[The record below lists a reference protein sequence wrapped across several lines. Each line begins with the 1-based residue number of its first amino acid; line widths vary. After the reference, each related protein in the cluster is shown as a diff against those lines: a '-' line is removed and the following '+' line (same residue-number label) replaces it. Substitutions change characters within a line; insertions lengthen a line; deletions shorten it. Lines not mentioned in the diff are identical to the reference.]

1 MKDNTTLLLNTTLT
15 TLVENKK
22 YNTIKDI
29 LLTMNPVDIAEIFGE
44 VPEQKLPILFR
55 LLPQDQAA
63 ETFAEMDT
71 EQQQTLIEGFSDH
84 ELKEVVNEL
93 CADDAADLVDDMPAN
108 VVKRILRQADPE
120 MRRMINEL
128 LKYPED
134 TAGSIMTPEF
144 VRLRPEMT
152 VDQAIISIRR
162 TGLEKETINDCFITD
177 RGSRLMGTVSI
188 RTLIVSR
195 ADAVIQDIMNEHAIS
210 VEVKEDQEV
219 VARMFDKYNLMVLP
233 VVDAEDH
240 LVGIITVDDVLDVLK
255 KETTEDMELM
265 AAITPSDS
273 DRPYIK
279 TPVVE
284 LWKNRIPW
292 LLLLMVSA
300 TVTGFII
307 TRFEKALSVY
317 VILTA
322 YIPMLMDTGGNSG
335 SQTSVTVIRALS
347 LQELEF
353 KDLFQAIWKEMRVA
367 LLCGATLAVV
377 NFAKLMVID
386 RVGTVVAAVICCTL
400 LVTVFVA
407 KITGCVLPMVA
418 KKLGFDPAVMASP
431 FITTIVD
438 ALSLL
443 IYFRFATVFLGI

>member
-1 MKDNTTLLLNTTLT
+1 MKETLVMNSTLT

-22 YNTIKDI
+22 YNSIKDI
-29 LLTMNPVDIAEIFGE
+29 LLTMNPVDIAEIFGA
-44 VPEQKLPILFR
+44 VPEQTLPILFR

-63 ETFAEMDT
+63 ETFAEMDP
-71 EQQQTLIEGFSDH
+71 EQQQTLIEAFSDK
-84 ELKEVVNEL
+84 ELREVVNEL

-108 VVKRILRQADPE
+108 VVKRILRQADPD

-152 VDQAIISIRR
+152 VDQSIKSIRR
-162 TGLEKETINDCFITD
+162 TGLEKETINDCYITD
-177 RGSRLMGTVSI
+177 SSSRLLGTVSI
-188 RTLIVSR
+188 RTLIVSG
-195 ADAVIQDIMNEHAIS
+195 ADEVIREIMDEHVIS
-210 VEVKEDQEV
+210 VDAKEDQEV

-233 VVDAEDH
+233 VVDGEKH
-240 LVGIITVDDVLDVLK
+240 LVGIITVDDVLDVMK
-255 KETTEDMELM
+255 KETTEDMEIM
-265 AAITPSDS
+265 AAMMPS

-292 LLLLMVSA
+292 LLILMVSA

-307 TRFEKALSVY
+307 TKFEDALAAY

-335 SQTSVTVIRALS
+335 SQASVTVIRALS

-353 KDLFQAIWKEMRVA
+353 KDLFRVVWKEMRVA
-367 LLCGATLAVV
+367 VMCGATLAVV
-377 NFAKLMVID
+377 NFAKLLLFD
-386 RVGTVVAAVICCTL
+386 RVGTLVALAICSTL
-400 LVTVFVA
+400 IVTVFVA
-407 KITGCVLPMVA
+407 KVTGCVLPMVA
-418 KKLGFDPAVMASP
+418 KRIGFDPAVMASP

-443 IYFRFATVFLGI
+443 IYFQFAGIFLGI